1 MFYLG
6 ITEQK
11 NMKGKRGLDRYELN
25 DSGFKTLKLT
35 NRTVQKRNARFSARW

>member
-1 MFYLG
+1 
-6 ITEQK
+6 
-11 NMKGKRGLDRYELN
+11 MKGKRGLDRYELN